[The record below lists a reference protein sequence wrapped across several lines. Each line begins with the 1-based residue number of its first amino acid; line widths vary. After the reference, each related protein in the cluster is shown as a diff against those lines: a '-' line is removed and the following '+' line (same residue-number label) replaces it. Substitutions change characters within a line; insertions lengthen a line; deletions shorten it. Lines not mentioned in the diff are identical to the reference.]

1 MASRV
6 VIASAVRTPFTRAHK
21 GEFKDT
27 RPDTLASLVIKEA
40 VARVP
45 GLKKEDVEDVILGC
59 AMPEAEQGMN
69 VARNASLLAG
79 LPDTVPGMTI
89 NRFCASGTQSIAQA
103 AQAIQAGMINVAVA
117 GGTES
122 MTMVPMGGNK
132 VSANPEIMEKF
143 PEVYTSM
150 GATAEN
156 IAVRY
161 SVTRE
166 DADKFAYESQRRAA
180 TAREQGKF
188 KDEILPVT
196 TTMYD
201 EDGKA
206 KQVTVTFDTI
216 LRPDTTLEGLAKLR
230 PAFNAKGVVTA
241 GNASPLTDGAAA
253 TVVMSEEKA
262 KALGYQ
268 PLGYIRSWAYASLDP
283 ATQLLQGP
291 AYAAPQAL
299 DAAGVTLADIDL
311 VEMHEAF
318 AAQVV
323 SNLKAFASKKFAA
336 DELNRTAP
344 LGEVDL
350 DRFNVNGG
358 SIAIGHPFGATGAR
372 ITVQLLHEL
381 RRRGQNLG
389 LMTVC
394 AAGGVG
400 FAMVVER
407 E

>member
-1 MASRV
+1 MPGRV

-27 RPDTLASLVIKEA
+27 RPDTLAAIAIKEA
-40 VARVP
+40 VAQVP
-45 GLKKEDVEDVILGC
+45 GLKPADVEDVILGC

-69 VARNASLLAG
+69 VARIATLLAG

-89 NRFCASGTQSIAQA
+89 NRFCSSGSQAIAQV
-103 AQAIQAGMINVAVA
+103 AQAILAGSIEVGIG

-132 VSANPEIMEKF
+132 TSANPDVMAKL

-156 IAVRY
+156 IATRY

-188 KDEILPVT
+188 KDEIVPVT
-196 TTMYD
+196 TTFFD
-201 EDGKA
+201 EDGAA
-206 KQVTVTFDTI
+206 KTVTVTVDTI

-253 TVVMSEEKA
+253 AVVMSEAKA
-262 KALGYQ
+262 KELGVK
-268 PLGYIRSWAYASLDP
+268 PLGYYVDSVV
-283 ATQLLQGP
+283 
-291 AYAAPQAL
+291 
-299 DAAGVTLADIDL
+299 AGVPPEIMGVGPVPAVRKLLARNKLEVKDIDVFEL
-311 VEMHEAF
+311 NEAF
-318 AAQVV
+318 AAQALYCIRELGIPLDKVNPNGGATALGHPLGVSGARMVATILRELKRRGGRYGVV
-323 SNLKAFASKKFAA
+323 SMCI
-336 DELNRTAP
+336 
-344 LGEVDL
+344 
-350 DRFNVNGG
+350 GG
-358 SIAIGHPFGATGAR
+358 G
-372 ITVQLLHEL
+372 
-381 RRRGQNLG
+381 
-389 LMTVC
+389 M
-394 AAGGVG
+394 G
-400 FAMVVER
+400 FAMLVESAK
-407 E
+407 

>member
-1 MASRV
+1 MAGRV

-27 RPDTLASLVIKEA
+27 RPDTLAAHVIREA

-45 GLKKEDVEDVILGC
+45 GLKPADVEDVILGC

-69 VARNASLLAG
+69 VARQAALLGG
-79 LPDTVPGMTI
+79 LPDTVPAMTI
-89 NRFCASGTQSIAQA
+89 NRFCSSGTQSIAQA
-103 AQAIQAGMINVAVA
+103 AQAIQAGMIQVAVA

-132 VSANPEIMEKF
+132 VSANPDIMAKF

-150 GATAEN
+150 GVTAEN
-156 IAVRY
+156 IAHRY
-161 SVTRE
+161 SVSRD
-166 DADKFAYESQRRAA
+166 DADKFAYESQRKAA

-188 KDEILPVT
+188 KEEILPVT

-206 KQVTVTFDTI
+206 REVNVTFDTI

-262 KALGYQ
+262 KSLGVK
-268 PLGYIRSWAYASLDP
+268 PLGYFLDF
-283 ATQLLQGP
+283 QV
-291 AYAAPQAL
+291 
-299 DAAGVTLADIDL
+299 AGVPPEIMGIGPVPAVRKLLAKNNLKIEDIDVFEL
-311 VEMHEAF
+311 NEAF
-318 AAQVV
+318 AAQA
-323 SNLKAFASKKFAA
+323 LHCIRELGIPLEKANPNGGAIA
-336 DELNRTAP
+336 LGHP
-344 LGEVDL
+344 LGVSGTRLVGTILYEL
-350 DRFNVNGG
+350 KRRNGRYG
-358 SIAIGHPFGATGAR
+358 VVTMCIGGGMGA
-372 ITVQLLHEL
+372 
-381 RRRGQNLG
+381 
-389 LMTVC
+389 
-394 AAGGVG
+394 AALIE
-400 FAMVVER
+400 AAK
-407 E
+407 

>member
-1 MASRV
+1 MPGRV

-27 RPDTLASLVIKEA
+27 RPDTLAALAIKEA
-40 VARVP
+40 VAQVP
-45 GLKKEDVEDVILGC
+45 GLKPEEVEDVILGC

-69 VARNASLLAG
+69 VARNAALLAG

-89 NRFCASGTQSIAQA
+89 NRFCSSGTQSIAQA
-103 AQAIQAGMINVAVA
+103 AQAIKAGMIQVAVA

-156 IAVRY
+156 IASRY
-161 SVTRE
+161 SVSRE

-188 KDEILPVT
+188 KEEIVPVT
-196 TTMYD
+196 TTVFD

-206 KQVTVTFDTI
+206 HQVTVSVDTI

-230 PAFNAKGVVTA
+230 PAFNQKGVVTA

-253 TVVMSEEKA
+253 AVVMTEEKA
-262 KALGYQ
+262 QQLGVK
-268 PLGYIRSWAYASLDP
+268 PLGYFLDY
-283 ATQLLQGP
+283 QV
-291 AYAAPQAL
+291 
-299 DAAGVTLADIDL
+299 AGVPPEIMGVGPVPAVKKLLAKNNLKVEDIDVFEL
-311 VEMHEAF
+311 NEAF
-318 AAQVV
+318 AAQA
-323 SNLKAFASKKFAA
+323 LHCIR
-336 DELNRTAP
+336 ELGIPLDKVNPNGGAIALGHP
-344 LGEVDL
+344 LGVSGTRLVATILRELKRRNGRYGVVTMCIGGGMGAAALIEV
-350 DRFNVNGG
+350 
-358 SIAIGHPFGATGAR
+358 AK
-372 ITVQLLHEL
+372 
-381 RRRGQNLG
+381 
-389 LMTVC
+389 
-394 AAGGVG
+394 
-400 FAMVVER
+400 
-407 E
+407 

>member
-1 MASRV
+1 MPGRV
-6 VIASAVRTPFTRAHK
+6 VIASAVRTPFTRANK

-27 RPDTLASLVIKEA
+27 RPDTLAALAIKEA

-45 GLKKEDVEDVILGC
+45 SLKPEQVEDVILGC

-89 NRFCASGTQSIAQA
+89 NRFCSSGTQSIAQA
-103 AQAIQAGMINVAVA
+103 AQAILSGMSQVIVA

-156 IAVRY
+156 IASRY
-161 SVTRE
+161 SVSRE

-188 KDEILPVT
+188 KDEIFPVT
-196 TTMYD
+196 TTVYD

-206 KQVTVTFDTI
+206 HQVTVSVDTI

-253 TVVMSEEKA
+253 AVVMSEEKA
-262 KALGYQ
+262 QQLGVK
-268 PLGYIRSWAYASLDP
+268 PLGYFLDY
-283 ATQLLQGP
+283 QV
-291 AYAAPQAL
+291 
-299 DAAGVTLADIDL
+299 AGVPPEIMGIGPVPAVRKLLAKNNLKIEDIDVFEL
-311 VEMHEAF
+311 NEAF
-318 AAQVV
+318 AAQA
-323 SNLKAFASKKFAA
+323 LHCIR
-336 DELNRTAP
+336 ELGIPLDKVNPNGGAIALGHP
-344 LGEVDL
+344 LGVSGTRLVATILQELKRRNGRYGVVTMCIGGGMGAAALLEV
-350 DRFNVNGG
+350 
-358 SIAIGHPFGATGAR
+358 AK
-372 ITVQLLHEL
+372 
-381 RRRGQNLG
+381 
-389 LMTVC
+389 
-394 AAGGVG
+394 
-400 FAMVVER
+400 
-407 E
+407 